1 MMMLKRYALVVVL
14 VILCLLVVLPGCNTG
29 DIWSSLFE
37 ANEYIAIVGQNMHAR
52 GWPDF
57 PDNAVAW
64 TMFVSDLK
72 GSINSAKSAGV
83 KTTGAVRDIER
94 DVIAIPEPDMK
105 KLNEAFKSNPDW

>member
-1 MMMLKRYALVVVL
+1 MKKGYLLAAVIVIFVL
-14 VILCLLVVLPGCNTG
+14 LLVLPGCNTG
-29 DIWSSLFE
+29 DIWGALFE

-94 DVIAIPEPDMK
+94 NIMSVPEPDMK
-105 KLNEAFKSNPDW
+105 SLRESFKSNPDW